1 MKRRFLALSLALA
14 PLAGCHGGNTNFWL
28 PRNDLLPMV
37 ALDDRVAFVETS
49 SQTAFLLDPA
59 DPSLTP
65 RQVPVGK
72 TPIAAVKRN
81 GANNQLLVLTKGDRG
96 SAKVKE
102 VAGELDV
109 IAADPTAPVGSYPLT
124 GRFDGLAQSGDG
136 RFVVLYHTP
145 ASQSQNDTALSNP
158 NEMTLIDF
166 TPPEKPAVPKVTPKT
181 IRSMGGVPNLILFS
195 PSYTFTLG
203 GRTLA
208 VVLSQNYVTILDL
221 DNPGHTEISVPL
233 CPQPSGC
240 NLTPVDAVFDPD
252 NLNIYVRA
260 SGAKDI
266 YQIKLTD
273 LFPLVAL
280 GQPLP
285 DPPANDFLASLS
297 MLAVGSTAA
306 DMALYGAGK
315 DHTHLAVAAADTKS
329 LVIIDPSTSST
340 VSIATSIPVSRIIP
354 FIRPALSATD
364 TPRQQ
369 ALLVDLQRGST
380 SVIVADLEEVET
392 TGGLPLSDFSLAAA
406 ASEAHLFL
414 RQGPLLD
421 QNFVVLVANRF
432 SGSAALTVVDL
443 ASRSFSTFDAGSA
456 LALPTFETRNP
467 SRLWSADSRAG
478 LFHLNLVDRAS
489 GAARLTIGE
498 TSLDQDI
505 TSIVPLATSSTER
518 KSDLTRYLVVGHNDP
533 DGIGNLTILDAEN
546 PDRANARTAYGF
558 LLSNYLEREQP

>member
-14 PLAGCHGGNTNFWL
+14 PLAGCNGNTNFWL

-72 TPIAAVKRN
+72 APIAAVKRN

-102 VAGELDV
+102 VPAELDV
-109 IAADPTAPVGSYPLT
+109 IDAVPPTPPASPLPPLGLT
-124 GRFDGLAQSGDG
+124 GRFDGLAQSDDG
-136 RFVVLYHTP
+136 RFLVLYHTP
-145 ASQSQNDTALSNP
+145 ASQSQNDTALFNP

-166 TPPEKPAVPKVTPKT
+166 KPPENPAVPKVTPKT

-240 NLTPVDAVFDPD
+240 SLTPVDAVFDPD

-260 SGAKDI
+260 NGAKDI

-273 LFPLVAL
+273 LAAG
-280 GQPLP
+280 GQTPTA
-285 DPPANDFLASLS
+285 PANDFLASLS

-306 DMALYGAGK
+306 DMALYGVGK
-315 DHTHLAVAAADTKS
+315 DNTHLAVAAADAKS

-354 FIRPALSATD
+354 FIRPALSTTD

-369 ALLVDLQRGST
+369 ALLVDLLRGST
-380 SVIVADLEEVET
+380 SVIFADLEEVQT
-392 TGGLPLSDFSLAAA
+392 TGGLPLSDYSLAAA

-414 RQGPLLD
+414 HQGLD
-421 QNFVVLVANRF
+421 QNFVVLVADRF

-467 SRLWSADSRAG
+467 SRLWSADSGAG
-478 LFHLNLVDRAS
+478 LFHLNLVDRAN
-489 GAARLTIGE
+489 GGARLTTGE
-498 TSLDQDI
+498 TWLDQDI
-505 TSIVPLATSSTER
+505 VAVSPLAVSSTER
-518 KSDLTRYLVVGHNDP
+518 KSDLTRYLVVSHYDQ
-533 DGIGNLTILDAEN
+533 DGIGNLTFLDAEN

>member
-72 TPIAAVKRN
+72 APIAAVKRN

-96 SAKVKE
+96 SAKVNE
-102 VAGELDV
+102 VPAELDV
-109 IAADPTAPVGSYPLT
+109 IDAVPPTPPASPLPPLPLT
-124 GRFDGLAQSGDG
+124 GRFDGLAQSADG

-166 TPPEKPAVPKVTPKT
+166 TPPENPAVPKVTPKT

-203 GRTLA
+203 RRTLA

-221 DNPGHTEISVPL
+221 DNPDHTEISVPL

-240 NLTPVDAVFDPD
+240 TLAPVDAVFDPD

-266 YQIKLTD
+266 YQVKLTD
-273 LFPLVAL
+273 LVAG
-280 GQPLP
+280 GQTTAA
-285 DPPANDFLASLS
+285 PANDFLASLS

-315 DHTHLAVAAADTKS
+315 DNTHLAVAAADAKT

-354 FIRPALSATD
+354 FIRPALSTTD

-369 ALLVDLQRGST
+369 ALLLDLQRGST
-380 SVIVADLEEVET
+380 SVIFADLEEVET

-414 RQGPLLD
+414 HQGPLLD
-421 QNFVVLVANRF
+421 QNFVVLVTNRF

-467 SRLWSADSRAG
+467 SRLWSADSGAG

-489 GAARLTIGE
+489 GAARLTTGE
-498 TSLDQDI
+498 TWLDQDI